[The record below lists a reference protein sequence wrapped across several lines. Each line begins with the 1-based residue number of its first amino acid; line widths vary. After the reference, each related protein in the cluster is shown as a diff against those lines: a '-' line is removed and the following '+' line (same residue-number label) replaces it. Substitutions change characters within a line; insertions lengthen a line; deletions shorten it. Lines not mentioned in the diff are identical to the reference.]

1 MSRQRLSA
9 IEIAEG
15 ALLAD
20 VVVIFQVIWM
30 YIPVVGVFFRILIPV
45 VFTILVL
52 RRNLYAAI
60 MSLCVAVFLASVVT
74 GPNIVDLIYLALEGI
89 GGLFLGVT
97 MRYRVRDSI
106 IILLGATGLGVSL
119 YALIF
124 FITVLLG
131 TPLKELVASFH
142 RTYMH
147 AVAAASFSA
156 SQVGLGGLWQHTL
169 FPPINRFVEWAF
181 AYWAVLFFAY
191 TWLTALPVMVVMYYV
206 TNTLV
211 RVMGYEVRPFPGGW
225 VHRLLRRIDRRILR
239 VALKWR
245 MRHGRR
251 LGETAAGEKEGRRD
265 REEVGV

>member
-74 GPNIVDLIYLALEGI
+74 GPNIIDLIYLALEGI

-97 MRYRVRDSI
+97 MRYRARDSI
-106 IILLGATGLGVSL
+106 IILLGTTGLGVSI
-119 YALIF
+119 YALFF
-124 FITVLLG
+124 FIAALLG
-131 TPLKELVASFH
+131 TPLNEIIASFH
-142 RTYMH
+142 RTYTH
-147 AVAAASFSA
+147 AVAAANFSA
-156 SQVGLGGLWQHTL
+156 GQVGLGGLWQHTL
-169 FPPINRFVEWAF
+169 FPPINQFVEWAF
-181 AYWAVLFFAY
+181 TYWAALFFAY
-191 TWLTALPVMVVMYYV
+191 NWLTALPVMLVMYYV
-206 TNTLV
+206 TNSLV
-211 RVMGYEVRPFPGGW
+211 RLLGYEVRPFPGGW
-225 VHRLLRRIDRRILR
+225 VHRLLRRIDRRLLR
-239 VALKWR
+239 VALKR
-245 MRHGRR
+245 QSRRGRR
-251 LGETAAGEKEGRRD
+251 AGEHTADEQSQRPD